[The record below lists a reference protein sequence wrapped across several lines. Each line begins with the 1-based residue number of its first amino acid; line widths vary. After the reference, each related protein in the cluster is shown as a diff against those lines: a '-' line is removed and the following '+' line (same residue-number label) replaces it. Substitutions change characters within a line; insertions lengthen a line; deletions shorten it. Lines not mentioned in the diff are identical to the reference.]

1 MNVAVIVFVLALFVV
16 ILRLRAAETYSQP
29 NVNYFT
35 TSSGDRV
42 CGDLEYTKGP
52 DLEECKAKCDA
63 MDNCI
68 GISWHPDGHCWQ
80 KGSSGTKHCKSPLS
94 MGHHKNG
101 YQYHYKQ
108 VPGFFVEGEGDRPGG
123 DIRVINNV
131 GVTQCAEE
139 AKKHA
144 DSIGFSY
151 NSVSKTCIPKRQN
164 GIWGHFAQNGWQFY
178 NKVANAGQ
186 PGETKHFQKW
196 TPANDWG
203 NGNAIFLDRHHVDC
217 ETGALRSFHLY
228 RPRGHQIAYE
238 YICQKDWDAKGRVA
252 KDTGWNVESDKTIF
266 LDRHDVNC
274 GDRPIRD
281 FRLRRNGAGKFRYD
295 YGCSDKKHSGKNCRK
310 LTTPW
315 NDENGP
321 VHRNI
326 YLDRHH
332 PNCGND
338 VMTRFKLQRDGKGKY
353 QYAYTCCPK

>member
-16 ILRLRAAETYSQP
+16 ILRLRAETYSQP

-42 CGDLEYTKGP
+42 CGDLEYTRGP
-52 DLEECKAKCDA
+52 NLEECKAKCDA

-94 MGHHKNG
+94 MGHHHNG

-151 NSVSKTCIPKRQN
+151 NSVNKTCIPKRQN

-238 YICQKDWDAKGRVA
+238 YICQKDWEGKGRVA

-281 FRLRRNGAGKFRYD
+281 FRLRRNGAGKFQYD
-295 YGCSDKKHSGKNCRK
+295 YGCSDKKHSGKNCRQ

>member
-16 ILRLRAAETYSQP
+16 ILRLRAETYSQP

-94 MGHHKNG
+94 MGHHRNG

-108 VPGFFVEGEGDRPGG
+108 VPGFFVEGEGDRIGG

-151 NSVSKTCIPKRQN
+151 NSVSKTCIPKRQK

-228 RPRGHQIAYE
+228 RPKGHQIAYE
-238 YICQKDWDAKGRVA
+238 YICQKDWEGKGRVA
-252 KDTGWNVESDKTIF
+252 KDTGWNVESDKTIY